1 MTRRD
6 IFVESDTDKDNIL
19 TLNEVAAA
27 FQKLQS
33 KITSYPAVRPL
44 PPHLT
49 SPHAER
55 EKLISDGPSCS
66 STR

>member
-44 PPHLT
+44 SPHLT
-49 SPHAER
+49 SRRER
-55 EKLISDGPSCS
+55 GANSRRPK
-66 STR
+66 